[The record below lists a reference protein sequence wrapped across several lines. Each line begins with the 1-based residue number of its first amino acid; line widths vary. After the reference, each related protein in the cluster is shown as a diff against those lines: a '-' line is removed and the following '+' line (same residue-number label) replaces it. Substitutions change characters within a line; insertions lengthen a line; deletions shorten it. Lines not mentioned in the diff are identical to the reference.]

1 MTKVWVIGL
10 NTFREAI
17 RNKVLYSLLFFALLL
32 ILAAT
37 IFGELSV
44 GAQLRLT
51 IDLGLAAMSLFLVI
65 IAIFV
70 GVNLVYKELQRKTV
84 YTLLPKPVYRFQ
96 FVLGKYF
103 GLVLT
108 LLSMAL
114 VMFLVLAGVVA
125 LQNGPVGGPLVRMVL
140 LITLEVLLVTGI
152 AVLFSSFSTPLL
164 SGLFTVGIFLVG
176 RSVPDI
182 RAIAGKV
189 GGLLG
194 IALEAISRVVPNL
207 RFFYVTGARV
217 DGEHMSINGT
227 MVDWSYVGAAAGYA
241 GLNIG
246 LLLLISMLLFS
257 RRDFV

>member
-37 IFGELSV
+37 VFGELAV

-51 IDLGLAAMSLFLVI
+51 TDLGLASMSLFLVI

-70 GVNLVYKELQRKTV
+70 GVNLVYKELQLKTV
-84 YTLLPKPVYRFQ
+84 YTLLPKPIYRFQ

-103 GLVLT
+103 GLILT
-108 LLSMAL
+108 LLAMAV
-114 VMFLVLAGVVA
+114 VMAVVLTGMLIA
-125 LQNGPVGGPLVRMVL
+125 QEGPVGGPLVRML
-140 LITLEVLLVTGI
+140 LLVTFEVLVVTAI

-164 SGLFTVGIFLVG
+164 SGLFTVGIFMVG

-189 GGLLG
+189 GGVLGALLESVAT
-194 IALEAISRVVPNL
+194 IVPNL
-207 RFFYVTGARV
+207 RFFYVTGSV
-217 DGEHMSINGT
+217 VEGEHVSINGT
-227 MVDWSYVGAAAGYA
+227 MVDWGYVVSAAGYA
-241 GLNIG
+241 SLYIV
-246 LLLLISMLLFS
+246 LLLLGAITLFA